1 MNQELSKETQEKITQ
16 LQMMEQALQNSVLQK
31 QQLSTQLIEID
42 SAIKELET
50 TPKSYK
56 IIGNIMIDTNKIELT
71 KDLIKKTHPSG
82 EHRKEGR
89 YDEDFG
95 NVYNIYICPRFHQR
109 SCFPPKFLSLRK
121 NS

>member
-71 KDLIKKTHPSG
+71 KDLIKK
-82 EHRKEGR
+82 KESTELR
-89 YDEDFG
+89 ISTIEKQEQ
-95 NVYNIYICPRFHQR
+95 RFQEKAK
-109 SCFPPKFLSLRK
+109 SMQEELMKEIK
-121 NS
+121 GD

>member
-71 KDLIKKTHPSG
+71 KDLIKK
-82 EHRKEGR
+82 KESTELR
-89 YDEDFG
+89 IFTIEKQEQ
-95 NVYNIYICPRFHQR
+95 RFQEKAK
-109 SCFPPKFLSLRK
+109 SMQEELMKEIK
-121 NS
+121 GD